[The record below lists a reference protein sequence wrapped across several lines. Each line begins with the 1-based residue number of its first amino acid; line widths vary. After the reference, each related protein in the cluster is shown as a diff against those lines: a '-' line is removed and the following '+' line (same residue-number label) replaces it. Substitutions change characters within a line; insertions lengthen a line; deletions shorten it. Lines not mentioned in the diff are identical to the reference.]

1 MLGSICENL
10 RKVGKGDRHTV
21 IVPTIPT
28 TKILP
33 FKKQNPCGLWVTQI
47 SEGSDWKTL
56 TGKPKRG
63 FGFKPSFC
71 LIS

>member
-1 MLGSICENL
+1 MLESICENL
-10 RKVGKGDRHTV
+10 RKVGEGDRHTV
-21 IVPTIPT
+21 PTSLT

-56 TGKPKRG
+56 NGKPKRAL
-63 FGFKPSFC
+63 GFKPSFC